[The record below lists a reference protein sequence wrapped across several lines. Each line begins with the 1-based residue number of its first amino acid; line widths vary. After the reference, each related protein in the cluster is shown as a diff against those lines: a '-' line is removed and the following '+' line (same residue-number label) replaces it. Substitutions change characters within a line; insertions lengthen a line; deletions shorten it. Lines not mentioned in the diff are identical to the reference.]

1 MSITAAQA
9 QTVINGALAKGK
21 ELGTPVTIVVVDSGG
36 DVSAIGRMD
45 GAGGFNF
52 DLAYGLAYTS
62 ASFSATGAQ
71 LDGIKDENWF
81 RAASTMRGGR
91 FMVGRAAAA
100 SGRPGDRGNRSER
113 CSRGGR
119 PGDRRGRCQGTL
131 SAATSKAGVGLP

>member
-9 QTVINGALAKGK
+9 QTVISGALAKGK
-21 ELGTPVTIVVVDSGG
+21 EIGTPVTIVVVDSGG

-91 FMVGRAAAA
+91 FMVAKGALPLRQGDKVIGAIGV
-100 SGRPGDRGNRSER
+100 SGAPEEDDLAIAE
-113 CSRGGR
+113 
-119 PGDRRGRCQGTL
+119 
-131 SAATSKAGVGLP
+131 AGVKAL

>member
-1 MSITAAQA
+1 MSITSAQA

-91 FMVGRAAAA
+91 FMVAKGALPLRQGDQVIGAIGV
-100 SGRPGDRGNRSER
+100 SGAPEEDDLAIAE
-113 CSRGGR
+113 
-119 PGDRRGRCQGTL
+119 
-131 SAATSKAGVGLP
+131 AGVKAL

>member
-91 FMVGRAAAA
+91 FMVAKGALPLRQGDQVIGAIGV
-100 SGRPGDRGNRSER
+100 SGAPEEDDLAIAE
-113 CSRGGR
+113 
-119 PGDRRGRCQGTL
+119 
-131 SAATSKAGVGLP
+131 AGVKAL

>member
-9 QTVINGALAKGK
+9 QSVIDGALAKGK
-21 ELGTPVTIVVVDSGG
+21 EIGTPVTIVVVDSAG
-36 DVSAIGRMD
+36 DISGIGRMD
-45 GAGGFNF
+45 GAGGLNF

-91 FMVGRAAAA
+91 FMVAKGALPLRQGDQVIGAIGV
-100 SGRPGDRGNRSER
+100 SGAPEEDDLAIAE
-113 CSRGGR
+113 
-119 PGDRRGRCQGTL
+119 
-131 SAATSKAGVGLP
+131 AGVKAL